1 MARGWYVLSV
11 YSGHENKIEK
21 FLRTMMDGGDVPGL
35 LDVRVPVEEII
46 EVVNGKKRTVN
57 RKFLPGYVLLEMD
70 LPDQG
75 WQDACL
81 NIKRIQGVLSFVGQ
95 SDGSSKP
102 QPISQDE
109 ARAILQKSGDIK
121 VEKTVRLRQDYR
133 LGEKVRI
140 IDGPFDGFT
149 GDIEGVY
156 MERGKLR
163 VMVPIFGR
171 DTPVELDFAQVER
184 L

>member
-21 FLRTMMDGGDVPGL
+21 FLRMMMDGGDVSSL

-57 RKFLPGYVLLEMD
+57 RKFLPGYVLLDMD
-70 LPDQG
+70 LPENG
-75 WQDACL
+75 WQECCL
-81 NIKRIQGVLSFVGQ
+81 RIKHIQGVLGFVGQ
-95 SDGSSKP
+95 SEGGAKP

-121 VEKTVRLRQDYR
+121 VEKTVRLRQDFR

-156 MERGKLR
+156 VERGKLR

-171 DTPVELDFAQVER
+171 DTPVELDFVQVER